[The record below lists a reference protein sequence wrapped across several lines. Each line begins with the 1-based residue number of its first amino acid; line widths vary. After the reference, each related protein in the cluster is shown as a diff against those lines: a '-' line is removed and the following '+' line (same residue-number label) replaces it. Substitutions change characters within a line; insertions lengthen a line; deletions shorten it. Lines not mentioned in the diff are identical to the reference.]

1 MALARQLLPARQ
13 AALAVSARIFGIF
26 GGLQRH
32 PGEVYNGK
40 EASSAARDS
49 QVKRGAIGD
58 DGEEQQMA
66 DSTRVTEM
74 IHQIASAAREDPS
87 LAAAVREAILESGLF
102 DVFGSGETLD
112 VVDILDAGGED
123 ALRARLSPLSLAELR
138 GIVRANKYDP
148 ERESAR
154 WRSAARFIGLIVER
168 AKMQLEQEQKTGA
181 ATKSL
186 AEASWML

>member
-1 MALARQLLPARQ
+1 MAE
-13 AALAVSARIFGIF
+13 I
-26 GGLQRH
+26 
-32 PGEVYNGK
+32 
-40 EASSAARDS
+40 
-49 QVKRGAIGD
+49 
-58 DGEEQQMA
+58 EQITQM
-66 DSTRVTEM
+66 
-74 IHQIASAAREDPS
+74 IYQIASAARED
-87 LAAAVREAILESGLF
+87 AAMRAAVRDAIVDSGLF

-138 GIVRANKYDP
+138 GIVRANKFDP

-154 WRSAARFIGLIVER
+154 WRAVARFIDLIVER
-168 AKMQLEQEQKTGA
+168 AKVQLEQEQKTGA

>member
-1 MALARQLLPARQ
+1 MADIEHITQ
-13 AALAVSARIFGIF
+13 AIYQIA
-26 GGLQRH
+26 
-32 PGEVYNGK
+32 N
-40 EASSAARDS
+40 AARD
-49 QVKRGAIGD
+49 D
-58 DGEEQQMA
+58 
-66 DSTRVTEM
+66 
-74 IHQIASAAREDPS
+74 
-87 LAAAVREAILESGLF
+87 AAVRVAVRDAILDSGLF

-123 ALRARLSPLSLAELR
+123 ALRTRLSALSLADLR

-154 WRSAARFIGLIVER
+154 WRSVARFVDLIVEH
-168 AKMQLEQEQKTGA
+168 AKVQLEQEQKTGA

>member
-1 MALARQLLPARQ
+1 MADIEQITQ
-13 AALAVSARIFGIF
+13 AIYQIA
-26 GGLQRH
+26 
-32 PGEVYNGK
+32 N
-40 EASSAARDS
+40 AARD
-49 QVKRGAIGD
+49 D
-58 DGEEQQMA
+58 
-66 DSTRVTEM
+66 
-74 IHQIASAAREDPS
+74 
-87 LAAAVREAILESGLF
+87 AAVRVAVRDAILDSGLF

-123 ALRARLSPLSLAELR
+123 ALRTRLSALSLADLR

-154 WRSAARFIGLIVER
+154 WRSVARFVDLIVEH
-168 AKMQLEQEQKTGA
+168 AKVQLEQEQKTGA

>member
-1 MALARQLLPARQ
+1 MAE
-13 AALAVSARIFGIF
+13 I
-26 GGLQRH
+26 
-32 PGEVYNGK
+32 
-40 EASSAARDS
+40 
-49 QVKRGAIGD
+49 
-58 DGEEQQMA
+58 EQITQM
-66 DSTRVTEM
+66 
-74 IHQIASAAREDPS
+74 IYQIASAAREDD
-87 LAAAVREAILESGLF
+87 ATRAAVRDAIVESGLF

-154 WRSAARFIGLIVER
+154 WRSAARFVDLIVER
-168 AKMQLEQEQKTGA
+168 AKTQLEQEQKTGA
-181 ATKSL
+181 ATRSL

>member
-1 MALARQLLPARQ
+1 MAEIEQITETIYQIA
-13 AALAVSARIFGIF
+13 
-26 GGLQRH
+26 
-32 PGEVYNGK
+32 N
-40 EASSAARDS
+40 AARDDAT
-49 QVKRGAIGD
+49 VR
-58 DGEEQQMA
+58 
-66 DSTRVTEM
+66 
-74 IHQIASAAREDPS
+74 
-87 LAAAVREAILESGLF
+87 AAVRDAIIESGLF
-102 DVFGSGETLD
+102 DVFGSGETLN

-154 WRSAARFIGLIVER
+154 WRSAARFVDLIVER
-168 AKMQLEQEQKTGA
+168 AKVQLEQEQKMGA

>member
-1 MALARQLLPARQ
+1 MADIEQITQ
-13 AALAVSARIFGIF
+13 AIYQIA
-26 GGLQRH
+26 
-32 PGEVYNGK
+32 N
-40 EASSAARDS
+40 AARD
-49 QVKRGAIGD
+49 D
-58 DGEEQQMA
+58 
-66 DSTRVTEM
+66 
-74 IHQIASAAREDPS
+74 
-87 LAAAVREAILESGLF
+87 AAVRVAVRDAILDSGLF

-123 ALRARLSPLSLAELR
+123 ALRTRLSALSLADLR

-154 WRSAARFIGLIVER
+154 WRSAARFVDLIVEH
-168 AKMQLEQEQKTGA
+168 AKVQLEQEQKTGA

>member
-1 MALARQLLPARQ
+1 MADSEQITQ
-13 AALAVSARIFGIF
+13 AIYQIA
-26 GGLQRH
+26 
-32 PGEVYNGK
+32 N
-40 EASSAARDS
+40 AARD
-49 QVKRGAIGD
+49 D
-58 DGEEQQMA
+58 
-66 DSTRVTEM
+66 
-74 IHQIASAAREDPS
+74 
-87 LAAAVREAILESGLF
+87 AAVRDAVRDAILDSGLF

-123 ALRARLSPLSLAELR
+123 ALRARLSSLSLADLR

-154 WRSAARFIGLIVER
+154 WRSVARFVDLIVER
-168 AKMQLEQEQKTGA
+168 AKVQLEQEQKTGA